1 MAASRT
7 QTSKIDQFLQ
17 DLKGKYAKAVRNN
30 PQTVAQAESA
40 FRILSFLVAGRFENG
55 DLISELI
62 YSASNLL
69 VFLNDNVFKAASK
82 YGLSASALVE
92 KLRSWLTVI
101 EYSEVFLEMGARRK
115 WGDKGAW
122 IVITAIQIAKTVMR
136 LFLLWKC
143 NGGIETTP
151 PIQPVDREILKTSD
165 EHDNLEDAWDEE
177 EANTGQE
184 KTFKLKSSGREIRT
198 MKAAGNSN
206 VRTWGVPQ
214 NGVIPPETSVLSTKR
229 KLLNQPSTRL
239 IGVRRWAECLHVTRP
254 MAHLLSMYIFGQD
267 SWKPWLLAVGMDMTS
282 QKLFGENKDLNIRER
297 AEVKRRNLMLL
308 YYLMRSP
315 FYDQYTKTR
324 LMTVFRFIAQYVP
337 LTGLIMRPL
346 MEYLPVWQ
354 RMYFYV
360 WTT

>member
-40 FRILSFLVAGRFENG
+40 FRILSFLVA
-55 DLISELI
+55 
-62 YSASNLL
+62 ASNLL

-101 EYSEVFLEMGARRK
+101 EYSE
-115 WGDKGAW
+115 
-122 IVITAIQIAKTVMR
+122 
-136 LFLLWKC
+136 
-143 NGGIETTP
+143 
-151 PIQPVDREILKTSD
+151 
-165 EHDNLEDAWDEE
+165 NLEDAWDEE

-184 KTFKLKSSGREIRT
+184 KTFKLKSSGREIP
-198 MKAAGNSN
+198 GNSN

-229 KLLNQPSTRL
+229 KLLNQPSTR
-239 IGVRRWAECLHVTRP
+239 
-254 MAHLLSMYIFGQD
+254 
-267 SWKPWLLAVGMDMTS
+267 

-337 LTGLIMRPL
+337 LTGLIMSKSSIFVQILHSRVSHQSL
-346 MEYLPVWQ
+346 NSYCTVE
-354 RMYFYV
+354 
-360 WTT
+360 